1 MEEELKEREVGEEVN
16 EQWSNGE
23 RNLEELREIEDG
35 FEEAVKVGAL
45 NFMDI
50 KGDTE
55 DDNEA
60 IILFFC
66 EFCYVFSAFKPVS
79 TVESV
84 SRIITF

>member
-1 MEEELKEREVGEEVN
+1 MEEEEWKEREEGEEAK

-35 FEEAVKVGAL
+35 LEEAVKVGAL

-50 KGDTE
+50 KEDTG

-66 EFCYVFSAFKPVS
+66 EFCYVFSAFKPKKVLFK
-79 TVESV
+79 VFHE
-84 SRIITF
+84 